1 MAHVVGIFSKMGIDL
16 LLFYRM
22 EELRY
27 HRTNTWIVT
36 RQNTQKKVERNKSV
50 GLYNVYTQYIK
61 TDRLEGENR
70 SIDDGK
76 MIKGQILFCY
86 YEYSLLEWLFSSKH
100 YYGPFLAKKLSIETV
115 TLLAKMLCYTF
126 KSDIWS
132 VQLEMDFNFITVLLH
147 FYLRLFNWL
156 SLIFKK
162 VWII

>member
-1 MAHVVGIFSKMGIDL
+1 M
-16 LLFYRM
+16 
-22 EELRY
+22 
-27 HRTNTWIVT
+27 
-36 RQNTQKKVERNKSV
+36 
-50 GLYNVYTQYIK
+50 YNVYIPYIK

-126 KSDIWS
+126 KSDI
-132 VQLEMDFNFITVLLH
+132 
-147 FYLRLFNWL
+147 
-156 SLIFKK
+156 
-162 VWII
+162 